1 MVYNVIKFHNDT
13 YVRMAFFSKKTFFYG
28 IKMVGVKINKCDFLG
43 N

>member
-13 YVRMAFFSKKTFFYG
+13 YARMAFFFKKDFYG